1 MILRRIV
8 TGKGD
13 TMRHN
18 TLVHRW
24 NEIVVPYSFAWVV
37 ASASWHNNHNLFHKN
52 NSNNHN
58 FIIALSLL
66 LVLVS

>member
-1 MILRRIV
+1 
-8 TGKGD
+8 
-13 TMRHN
+13 MRHN

-24 NEIVVPYSFAWVV
+24 NVIVVPYSFAWVVARMIFTEV